1 MMRRSWD
8 TWASRALGALGLG
21 LAFLVLAA
29 SERAAASAWQPALR
43 TSWQWQMTTPV
54 DLTVEAE
61 MWVIDLFDNGPGVV
75 GELHGEGRRTVCAVS
90 AGVWENWRSDADR
103 FPESVRG
110 NSTGWPGE
118 RYLDI
123 RRIDVLGPIL
133 EARMNL
139 CLKKGHDGIVFE
151 NVDGY
156 SNQTGFALTYRDQLA
171 YNRFLAEEARARGLS
186 VGLENDVEQI
196 LDLVDYFDW
205 ALNEECFEYGECD
218 ELRAFV
224 AAGKAV
230 FHVEYALER
239 WEFCPQAN
247 AMNFNS
253 LRKRPALGPWRRPC
267 QPDGTA
273 TAMPVAPG
281 TAAETATATGTPT
294 PSDAPT
300 RDASPTPTT
309 PSSATASTSDAPA
322 PSATAQPSRTPT
334 AQPSRTATGI
344 ATASRTPTR
353 TPTASSTP
361 RSPTATAT
369 SPAAPSPI
377 WRPSLRTTWQWQLT
391 GALDL
396 SLTAEMWDI
405 DLFDNSATVVS
416 ALHALGAKVVCYMS
430 AGSWEDWR
438 PDAGSFP
445 DSVKGSSNGWP
456 GERWLDIR
464 QLDVLGPIME
474 ARLDRCAGMG
484 FDGVEF
490 DNVDGYAN
498 STGFSLTYQDQIRY
512 NTFLAGAAHERGLA
526 AALKND
532 VEQVADLV
540 AVFDFAINEEC
551 FQYSEC
557 ESLSAFV
564 QAGKPVFH
572 VEYDLAVGSFCPQA
586 NAMSFNSMRKHLDLD
601 AWRETCW

>member
-1 MMRRSWD
+1 MALRGAR
-8 TWASRALGALGLG
+8 TWTSGVGLAVGLG
-21 LAFLVLAA
+21 LVCLWLGA
-29 SERAAASAWQPALR
+29 SGRAAARAWQPAPH

-54 DLTVEAE
+54 DLSVEAE
-61 MWVIDLFDNGPGVV
+61 MWVIDLFDNPRGVV
-75 GELHGEGRRTVCAVS
+75 ADLHARGRRAVCAVS
-90 AGVWENWRSDADR
+90 AGVWESWRPDAGRYPRAVKGD
-103 FPESVRG
+103 G
-110 NSTGWPGE
+110 TGWTGE

-123 RRIDVLGPIL
+123 RRLDVLGPIL
-133 EARMNL
+133 EARMDL
-139 CLKKGHDGIVFE
+139 CRKKGHDGIVFE
-151 NVDGY
+151 NIDGY
-156 SNQTGFALTYRDQLA
+156 QNQTGFALTYQDQLV
-171 YNRFLAEEARARGLS
+171 YNRFLAEEARSRGLS

-196 LDLVDYFDW
+196 PDLLDHFDW
-205 ALNEECFEYGECD
+205 ALNEQCFEYSECD
-218 ELRAFV
+218 GLRAFV
-224 AAGKAV
+224 EAGKAV

-247 AMNFNS
+247 AMSFNS
-253 LRKRPALGPWRRPC
+253 MRKRPALGPWRRPC
-267 QPDGTA
+267 RPDGTA
-273 TAMPVAPG
+273 TATPVAPG
-281 TAAETATATGTPT
+281 TAAETATATGTPVS
-294 PSDAPT
+294 PSDVPT
-300 RDASPTPTT
+300 REASPTPTT
-309 PSSATASTSDAPA
+309 PSSATASASDAPA
-322 PSATAQPSRTPT
+322 PSATAG
-334 AQPSRTATGI
+334 PSRTAT
-344 ATASRTPTR
+344 ATASRAPTR

-361 RSPTATAT
+361 RPPTATAT

-396 SLTAEMWDI
+396 SVTAEMWDI

-438 PDAGSFP
+438 PDAGDFP
-445 DSVKGSSNGWP
+445 DSVKGRSNGWP

-464 QLDVLGPIME
+464 QLDVLGLIME

-498 STGFSLTYQDQIRY
+498 STGFSLMYQDQIRY
-512 NTFLAGAAHERGLA
+512 NTFLAEAAHARGLA

-532 VEQVADLV
+532 LEQVPDLV
-540 AVFDFAINEEC
+540 SVFDFAINEEC

-557 ESLSAFV
+557 DALSAFIE
-564 QAGKPVFH
+564 AGKPVFH

-586 NAMSFNSMRKHLDLD
+586 NAMGFNSMRKHLDLD
-601 AWRETCW
+601 AWRESCW

>member
-1 MMRRSWD
+1 MVRRSWD
-8 TWASRALGALGLG
+8 AWASGAFPALGLG
-21 LAFLVLAA
+21 VAFLLLAA
-29 SERAAASAWQPALR
+29 PVRAASRAWQPALR
-43 TSWQWQMTTPV
+43 TSWQWQMTTPL
-54 DLTVEAE
+54 DLSVEAE
-61 MWVIDLFDNGPGVV
+61 MWIIDLFDNRRGVV
-75 GELHGEGRRTVCAVS
+75 AELRAEGRRTVCAVS
-90 AGVWENWRSDADR
+90 AGVWESWRADADR

-110 NSTGWPGE
+110 NGTGRSGE

-123 RRIDVLGPIL
+123 RQFDVLGPIL
-133 EARMNL
+133 EARMDL
-139 CLKKGHDGIVFE
+139 CQKKGHDGIVFE

-156 SNQTGFALTYRDQLA
+156 QNQTGFGLTYQDQWL

-186 VGLENDVEQI
+186 VGLENDLEQI
-196 LDLVDYFDW
+196 PDLLDYFDW
-205 ALNEECFEYGECD
+205 VLNEQCFEYGECD
-218 ELRAFV
+218 GLRAFV
-224 AAGKAV
+224 EAGKAV
-230 FHVEYALER
+230 FQVEYGLER

-247 AMNFNS
+247 AMSFNS
-253 LRKRPALGPWRRPC
+253 MRKRPALGPWRRPC
-267 QPDGTA
+267 QREGTA
-273 TAMPVAPG
+273 SATPVTPG
-281 TAAETATATGTPT
+281 TAVETATAAGTPT

-309 PSSATASTSDAPA
+309 PGSATASASDAPA
-322 PSATAQPSRTPT
+322 PSATAEPSRTPT
-334 AQPSRTATGI
+334 AS
-344 ATASRTPTR
+344 ATASPAPTR

-361 RSPTATAT
+361 RPPTASAT
-369 SPAAPSPI
+369 SPASPSPI

-396 SLTAEMWDI
+396 SVSAEMWDI

-416 ALHALGAKVVCYMS
+416 ALHALGTKVVCYMS

-438 PDAGSFP
+438 PDAGDFP
-445 DSVKGSSNGWP
+445 DSVKGRSNGWP

-474 ARLDRCAGMG
+474 ARLDRCSGMG

-498 STGFSLTYQDQIRY
+498 STGFSLSYQDQIRY
-512 NTFLAGAAHERGLA
+512 NTFLAEAAHERGLA

-532 VEQVADLV
+532 LEQVADLV

-551 FQYSEC
+551 FRYAEC
-557 ESLSAFV
+557 KALSAFV